1 MGQRDGTNTA
11 ARKSKPAAMAK
22 EPWLEGLPEVDWV
35 EKSPSC
41 THSPTQNSSPSRPWV
56 RNCQGCVHR
65 ARWAQLAQR
74 EAEEKKKKVSQ
85 VSPRAPKQTPG
96 KRDEKPLSRPC
107 KLNSPDKTPSKIP
120 LRSNAKLGT
129 PSRDKPTP
137 APMKKMVTSRAPPEG
152 SINTSNQGTVQVR
165 PVSGDA
171 KGTPEWRRRLVR
183 GEMPSEGQ
191 RDLFSPM
198 GLENVFK
205 PPAKASEAP
214 PQPASNRK
222 SSTGD
227 SAQGTR
233 KTATNIGSS
242 RAASGNK
249 GSEKGTSTDQAAEAS
264 RLSGQGP
271 DGESKVSCTRSVSE
285 QEDSRNEGLT
295 PISLSQNNTV
305 ARRTASGVLESALK
319 RLSSAAGTPKS
330 ADRDDADNDE
340 GSPIEDIV
348 DVTVQ
353 SLPPDL
359 SMGTQEDSGSRR
371 NGSFRQRPLPQVPV
385 EPQSSMLTASESIS
399 SSQSLGDSAVMD
411 SQSTHSVTSST
422 LTPPPQAKFGSRRR
436 DMTKMNS
443 SGSPLKLF
451 GDHDTFT
458 NGKLLQRMSQFEETL
473 NNASDEDDPTSS
485 LGVRRLRRN
494 RSRASTSRGSSER
507 RSTQKVAQSDSQEAS
522 YRRMSRFGSGQL
534 DHFGFAKETDPRLHL
549 SEESDVQLQ
558 LRSRRSVRSSVEGSR
573 VSEGKLVSGLS
584 RRVTPRGLTQSR
596 SRPVLFRR
604 SHHNDIDA
612 KRTYSSQGR
621 RSILKRRRTV
631 EPTAEDSQDD
641 DLLQDSPNGPSLLE
655 ANMQRRGIDY
665 RNFPQS
671 VTAHNFGDSPAGASW
686 DESPRESNPP
696 LHGSGKTM
704 DERKRS
710 LTTQDFLDEA
720 TKVMS
725 IIRAKGRYKGGLA
738 SVEEMDNRN
747 AKEDQSDSSRESLSR
762 PPSRE
767 GKDDLRTL
775 REPRQLNPRVL
786 SHLRKYADKDDTDGL
801 MMSMMSLRLDGKPDS
816 EEARQSSGN
825 FNDSQGLPPRK
836 RKYPSLSDD
845 EEEDEDMVT
854 GRPGDSTRN
863 SVPTASSGASNTKG
877 VIQPELVSHLI
888 PDQVNGLIF
897 DPATKSWVKR
907 KSGSGLGSRSRSEDS
922 EDDPFGSIPDLSV
935 DSLEERTRMAPT
947 KSEHKKTDSQNTAS
961 GVESLDG
968 QKETKDVEHEIRIN
982 EGRAQNRRYQPRVVT
997 ISFSSP
1003 LVSHIAY
1010 TDARS
1015 EAASHRDE
1023 NQADYNDSTHG
1034 PRHTSPKDRPFRG
1047 RPVFRIDEQPEDSK
1061 TGMSIVRRDAS
1072 GQVTSTPSDNDP
1084 WMAGP
1089 EYHSFHLSPL
1099 PDFTVN
1105 QLDDPVQLEL
1115 SYIAQRTHLS
1125 SLRQI
1130 HGAFALATED
1140 LIKHITD
1147 VEPYEPYW
1155 EDVRRLNLSGRGLVT
1170 LHRLNEFCPRLEELD
1185 VSENELGHLTG
1196 APSTLRH
1203 IRVQRNHLT
1212 DMTAWGHLTN
1222 LQYLDVSN
1230 NELERLDG
1238 FSGLIHLR
1246 ELRANNNKI
1255 NNIDGILGLDGLL
1268 RLELR
1273 GNELATVDFGRSEL

>member
-1 MGQRDGTNTA
+1 MGQRDGTNIA
-11 ARKSKPAAMAK
+11 ARKSRPAAMTK
-22 EPWLEGLPEVDWV
+22 EPWLEGLPDVDWV

-41 THSPTQNSSPSRPWV
+41 THSPTQSSSPSRPWV

-65 ARWAQLAQR
+65 RRWAQLAQR

-96 KRDEKPLSRPC
+96 KQDEKPLSRPC

-120 LRSNAKLGT
+120 LRTNAKSGT
-129 PSRDKPTP
+129 PLRDKQTSTP
-137 APMKKMVTSRAPPEG
+137 LKRMVASRAPSE
-152 SINTSNQGTVQVR
+152 SSTNTSNQGTVQVR
-165 PVSGDA
+165 PVSGGA

-183 GEMPSEGQ
+183 GEMPSDGQ

-205 PPAKASEAP
+205 PPAKGSEAR
-214 PQPASNRK
+214 PQSTDNRK
-222 SSTGD
+222 SVIGD
-227 SAQGTR
+227 SASGTR
-233 KTATNIGSS
+233 KTTKTSSIRAT
-242 RAASGNK
+242 SGNK
-249 GSEKGTSTDQAAEAS
+249 GFEKESAADRAAES
-264 RLSGQGP
+264 RLAL
-271 DGESKVSCTRSVSE
+271 DEESKVSRNRSVSE
-285 QEDSRNEGLT
+285 QDDSRNEGLT
-295 PISLSQNNTV
+295 PISLSQNNT
-305 ARRTASGVLESALK
+305 ATRRTASGVLESALK
-319 RLSSAAGTPKS
+319 RLNSAADTSKS
-330 ADRDDADNDE
+330 IDGDDAENE
-340 GSPIEDIV
+340 GGSPLEDIV
-348 DVTVQ
+348 DVTAQ

-359 SMGTQEDSGSRR
+359 SMGTQDDSGPRR
-371 NGSFRQRPLPQVPV
+371 NGSFRPRPLPEVPT
-385 EPQSSMLTASESIS
+385 EPQSSMLTASESVS
-399 SSQSLGDSAVMD
+399 SSQSLGDSAALD

-422 LTPPPQAKFGSRRR
+422 LTPPPQAKFASRRR
-436 DMTKMNS
+436 DMTRMNS

-458 NGKLLQRMSQFEETL
+458 NDKLLQRMSQFEETL

-485 LGVRRLRRN
+485 VGVRRLRRN

-507 RSTQKVAQSDSQEAS
+507 RSTQKGTHQESQDAS

-534 DHFGFAKETDPRLHL
+534 DHFGFAKEADPRLHL
-549 SEESDVQLQ
+549 PEDSGIQLQ
-558 LRSRRSVRSSVEGSR
+558 LRSRRSMRESVEGSR
-573 VSEGKLVSGLS
+573 DSEGKVAPNLS
-584 RRVTPRGLTQSR
+584 RRVTPRGLGYSR
-596 SRPVLFRR
+596 SRLVSFRR
-604 SHHNDIDA
+604 SRLDEIEA
-612 KRTYSSQGR
+612 KRAYSSSQGR
-621 RSILKRRRTV
+621 RSILKRRRTL
-631 EPTAEDSQDD
+631 EPSAEDSQDN
-641 DLLQDSPNGPSLLE
+641 DLLHESPNGQSLLE

-665 RNFPQS
+665 HNFPQS
-671 VTAHNFGDSPAGASW
+671 VAGHDLHDLPAGPSW
-686 DESPRESNPP
+686 DGSPRESNPSP
-696 LHGSGKTM
+696 HGNGNTL

-725 IIRAKGRYKGGLA
+725 IIRAKGRYKGGLS
-738 SVEEMDNRN
+738 SVEEIDDTND
-747 AKEDQSDSSRESLSR
+747 KEEYSDSSQENLSR

-767 GKDDLRTL
+767 GRDDLRTL
-775 REPRQLNPRVL
+775 REARQLNPRVL

-801 MMSMMSLRLDGKPDS
+801 MASMMSLRLDGNGQDDG
-816 EEARQSSGN
+816 ERVRQSSGN
-825 FNDSQGLPPRK
+825 YNDTQGRPPRK
-836 RKYPSLSDD
+836 RKYPALSDD
-845 EEEDEDMVT
+845 EEEEEDMMT

-863 SVPTASSGASNTKG
+863 TVPTTSSGASNTKG

-888 PDQVNGLIF
+888 PDQVNGLVF
-897 DPATKSWVKR
+897 DPATKSWVKQ
-907 KSGSGLGSRSRSEDS
+907 KSGSGIGSRSRGEDS

-935 DSLEERTRMAPT
+935 DSSEERARMAPI
-947 KSEHKKTDSQNTAS
+947 KSEHKKVDSQNAES
-961 GVESLDG
+961 GVENLEG
-968 QKETKDVEHEIRIN
+968 QAETKDVEHEIQIN

-1010 TDARS
+1010 TDGRS
-1015 EAASHRDE
+1015 ETVSHPNE
-1023 NQADYNDSTHG
+1023 NETDCNDSPHG
-1034 PRHTSPKDRPFRG
+1034 TRHTSPKDRQFIG
-1047 RPVFRIDEQPEDSK
+1047 HPVSRIDEQTEDSNA
-1061 TGMSIVRRDAS
+1061 GMSIVRRDAS
-1072 GQVTSTPSDNDP
+1072 GQVSSTPPDVDP
-1084 WMAGP
+1084 WVAGP
-1089 EYHSFHLSPL
+1089 EYYSFHLSPL

-1105 QLDDPVQLEL
+1105 QLDDPMQLEL
-1115 SYIAQRTHLS
+1115 SYIAQRTHPS

-1155 EDVRRLNLSGRGLVT
+1155 EHVRRLNLSRRGLVT
-1170 LHRLNEFCPRLEELD
+1170 LHRLNDFCPRLEELD

-1196 APSTLRH
+1196 APQTLRH
-1203 IRVQRNHLT
+1203 IRVPRNHLS
-1212 DMTAWGHLTN
+1212 DMTAWGHLIN

-1255 NNIDGILGLDGLL
+1255 RNIDGILGLDGLL

-1273 GNELATVDFGRSEL
+1273 GNELTTVDFGKSEL